1 MSVSIKNAHK
11 FYNKG
16 RSNEIHVING
26 VNLELPESGMVAVFG
41 RSGCGKT
48 TLLNAI
54 GGLDGINSGSIT
66 LFGEDIREKTEYL
79 RNKYVGYIFQNYNL
93 SAKDTVFENV
103 AMSLRLCGMEDEE
116 EIKRRVMSSLAN
128 VGMDKFKN
136 RTPDTLSGGQMQR
149 VAIARALVKA
159 PSVILA
165 DEPTGN
171 LDEYNTVKV
180 MDILKEVSK
189 EHLVILV
196 THEANLVD
204 YYCDKV
210 IELVDGRVVSERENA
225 SAGGYIKKDKNSVYL
240 GELEHKAV
248 SSDRLRVDFYGDPV
262 EEIKLRIVS
271 IDGRLYLKSDT
282 PSLRFLDESSE
293 VKLVEGV
300 FEEKPQ
306 NSDERSSDVD
316 ISALTPFEGGRYG
329 RLFRFWPS
337 FRDSLANYYTT
348 RKKKGKRFL
357 RVCLALLAVVFIF
370 VASVTAVNIK
380 DYVNIRS
387 DVNENEF
394 LIPYS
399 SRNAADLASISD
411 QIGEH
416 GIDYVTFSDYYGKL
430 NFFLSP
436 GRFVTASAGELE
448 ADLEIGDAEWISGK
462 NALCGRTDIKDPN
475 DVILTSAAAD
485 AFIESSGV
493 SYVNDYEDIIG
504 LTFSGVKMFGS
515 SSSTVVGVFESDEKY
530 IYFDSL
536 VYAEYVVNRR
546 LDSYGVI
553 GHYSQ
558 VKDLI
563 PSPEKGEIVVYNRED
578 FKYRGTVKGDKLS
591 IGGREFV
598 VKSVVEPAGEYIYYI
613 NDGVYATVFM
623 NDEDYKSL
631 YHSFGK
637 SDGDLLEYDELSLYI
652 RIHSSDV
659 EETAKYLRENSARYV
674 GVVTP
679 DEFFE
684 HIFGSY
690 RTSTVAS
697 FVSLAVIAAMMCVCA
712 YFIMRSIFMARV
724 KEVGIYRAIG
734 VSKKNMLFRFGI
746 ESLVLCLGTVFIG
759 YVISAFIMAK
769 LSSAAMFDKIF
780 YFPPWFALILLVL
793 VMSMTLF
800 FGVLPA
806 IALLRK
812 TPSEILSKYDI

>member
-66 LFGEDIREKTEYL
+66 LFGEDISEKTEYL

-93 SAKDTVFENV
+93 SAKDTVYENV

-116 EIKRRVMSSLAN
+116 EIKKRVMSSLAS

-171 LDEYNTVKV
+171 LDENNTVKV

-196 THEANLVD
+196 THEADLVD
-204 YYCDKV
+204 HYCDKV
-210 IELVDGRVVSERENA
+210 IELVDGKVVSERENA
-225 SAGGYIKKDKNSVYL
+225 SAGGYIKKDKNNVYL
-240 GELEHKAV
+240 GELEHKNV
-248 SSDRLRVDFYGDPV
+248 SSDGISVDFYGVPA

-271 IDGRLYLKSDT
+271 VDGRLYLKSDT

-293 VKLVEGV
+293 VKLVEGI
-300 FEEKPQ
+300 FEEKEG
-306 NSDERSSDVD
+306 NVSERSADVD
-316 ISALTPFEGGRYG
+316 MSAITPFEGSRYG

-337 FRDSLANYYTT
+337 FKDSLVNYYTT
-348 RKKKGKRFL
+348 RKKKGRRFL
-357 RVCLALLAVVFIF
+357 RVCLALLSVVFIF
-370 VASVTAVNIK
+370 VAAVTAVDIK
-380 DYVNIRS
+380 NYVNIRS
-387 DVNENEF
+387 NVNPNEF
-394 LIPYS
+394 LIPYYM
-399 SRNAADLASISD
+399 NNADLSPLSEN
-411 QIGEH
+411 IGKH
-416 GIDYVTFSDYYGKL
+416 GIDYATYSNNRGDQTFY
-430 NFFLSP
+430 LSP

-448 ADLEIGDAEWISGK
+448 AEMIVGSAEWIADRKALYGK
-462 NALCGRTDIKDPN
+462 VTTESVGDA
-475 DVILTSAAAD
+475 VLTTAAAD
-485 AFIESSGV
+485 DFINSSSVSYIDGYEDLVGLTYSMGLYYDSPVTIVGVIES
-493 SYVNDYEDIIG
+493 N
-504 LTFSGVKMFGS
+504 
-515 SSSTVVGVFESDEKY
+515 EKY
-530 IYFDSL
+530 IYFDPL
-536 VYAEYVVNRR
+536 GYAEYIIGAGK
-546 LDSYGVI
+546 YGY
-553 GHYSQ
+553 YSK

-563 PSPEKGEIVVYNRED
+563 PSPEKGEIVVFAAGELKYND
-578 FKYRGTVKGDKLS
+578 IKAGDRYKLL
-591 IGGREFV
+591 GREFV
-598 VKSVVEPAGEYIYYI
+598 VKSVLEPADDYYSI
-613 NDGVYATVFM
+613 ISGNNYYTERIFM
-623 NDEDYKSL
+623 NDEDYVTLTS
-631 YHSFGK
+631 SFGK
-637 SDGDLLEYDELSLYI
+637 SETDDGRNYKTLYV
-652 RIHSSDV
+652 RVHSSDV
-659 EETAKYLRENSARYV
+659 EETERYLKANFN
-674 GVVTP
+674 GVITP
-679 DEFFE
+679 DTVFE
-684 HIFGSY
+684 GMFGSY

-697 FVSLAVIAAMMCVCA
+697 FVSLAVIAAVMCVCA

-746 ESLVLCLGTVFIG
+746 ESFVLCLGTVFIG
-759 YVISAFIMAK
+759 YIISAFIMAK
-769 LSSAAMFDKIF
+769 LSSAAMFDNVF

-806 IALLRK
+806 IMLLRK